1 MSWEHS
7 EAGHAI
13 PGRVSRLVTRP
24 ELRTPSPEGCADRYH
39 GPAVGL
45 TGIAAFFAEAGDPQR
60 MQAVIDQYL
69 RAPGG
74 PPVEVVACQAEFTR
88 RGGSRNLVQYQLT
101 LRDPAEGR
109 EWTQLVSGVAYGG
122 HRTQHAWKLLQ
133 RLPQHEPVHGA
144 VLSRAGYAP
153 ELDMLLQVFPFDHR
167 LPVLEPLMT
176 GPLPGLLPPL
186 LEQFGPGN
194 WLLERWDA
202 ESMRYRVDLRA
213 SVRLTVQAR
222 EVRTGEVA
230 ERRFFAK
237 IYSGAEQA
245 ERAWGVQRV
254 VAAALDRGHAAFA
267 IAPTVAY
274 LPDDRVLVQGEV
286 QGTSLSHK
294 LRHAEA
300 VPAVRRVAQAVA
312 ALHCLDVIPPAH
324 RVELGRTD
332 PQRLHR
338 TAEWLRASHPDLA
351 AAVTAVESGILC
363 GLAAIG
369 ELSSVPVHGD
379 LKAAHMVLDADRVVL
394 LDLDKFAAGD
404 PMLDVTHLLFNFGR
418 AGKVETQAFAEEY
431 FGHVP
436 AAWKPRL
443 APYYAWAL
451 LTEAS
456 RVCKTVESPRDASRS
471 RRAGRNVAKRRE
483 ESGSRRAKQEKRSAF
498 LLEEANAVLAG
509 RQPW

>member
-24 ELRTPSPEGCADRYH
+24 EPRTPSPDGCADRYH

-133 RLPQHEPVHGA
+133 RLPQ
-144 VLSRAGYAP
+144 
-153 ELDMLLQVFPFDHR
+153 FDHR

-176 GPLPGLLPPL
+176 GPLPGLLPPV

-237 IYSGAEQA
+237 IYSGAKQA

-274 LPDDRVLVQGEV
+274 LPDDRLLVQGEV
-286 QGTSLSHK
+286 QGTSLSHM

-338 TAEWLRASHPDLA
+338 TAERLRVSHPDLA

-379 LKAAHMVLDADRVVL
+379 LKAAHVVLDADRVVL

-456 RVCKTVESPRDASRS
+456 RVCKTVESPRDVSRS

-509 RQPW
+509 RQPR